1 MPIKAYYLTIQTV
14 IPCNAGDEGPSVCTT
29 KNITLNDCLLLCLFL
44 SLRLS
49 SRLSP
54 SFSLKL
60 ECDKLASEKSEM
72 QRHYIMVSKCLCVCI
87 KDPLSRRKI
96 TSMLTR
102 GGRNIVKCYVNDLF
116 SV

>member
-1 MPIKAYYLTIQTV
+1 MTV
-14 IPCNAGDEGPSVCTT
+14 SSCVSFSLSV
-29 KNITLNDCLLLCLFL
+29 
-44 SLRLS
+44 SLPV
-49 SRLSP
+49 SP